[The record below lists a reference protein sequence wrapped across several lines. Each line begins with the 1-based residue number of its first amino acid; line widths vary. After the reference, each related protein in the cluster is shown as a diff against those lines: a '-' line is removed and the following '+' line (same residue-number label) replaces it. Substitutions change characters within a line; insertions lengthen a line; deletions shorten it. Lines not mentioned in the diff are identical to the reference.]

1 MIFSRH
7 SLLVMSAL
15 AATSLAAMSLA
26 VPAAAQTRYPER
38 PVTLLLPYAA
48 GGGTDAIA
56 RVFAEKLAQ
65 KLGGSIVVEN
75 RPGAGGNLAT
85 DAASN
90 AKPDGY
96 TLLIGNQGPMV
107 VNIHLFKNMRSDPEK
122 TLEPIALIA
131 DAGLVVVVN
140 PKKHPFKTLKE
151 LVDEIKKRPG
161 QMTYGSA
168 SNASASHLAT
178 LMLAHVTGVRAR
190 HVPYRGA
197 APAIGDLIGG
207 HVDFMITTTPSVR
220 GQIEGGTLTALA
232 ITSEKRSAILPSLP
246 TAAEAGVPGFVAS
259 AWYGL
264 LGPKG
269 IPADIRQKLETAA
282 IDVLQSPDLGAKLQ
296 EDGATPAGMK
306 SDAFRAF
313 MAKERATWA
322 EVIKAANLTLSE

>member
-1 MIFSRH
+1 MFHRR
-7 SLLVMSAL
+7 SLLSA
-15 AATSLAAMSLA
+15 AAAAGISIL
-26 VPAAAQTRYPER
+26 VSPLAAQTKYPER
-38 PVTLLLPYAA
+38 PITLLLPYAA

-65 KLGGSIVVEN
+65 KIGGSIVVEN
-75 RPGAGGNLAT
+75 RPGAGGNIAT

-107 VNIHLFKNMRSDPEK
+107 VNIHMFKNMRSDPEK

-131 DAGLVVVVN
+131 DAGLVVVVS
-140 PKKHPFKTLKE
+140 PKKYPFKTLKE
-151 LVDEIKKRPG
+151 LVDELKKRPG
-161 QMTYGSA
+161 EMTYGSA

-178 LMLAHVTGVRAR
+178 LMLAHVSGIKAR

-207 HVDFMITTTPSVR
+207 HVDFMITTTPSVL

-232 ITSEKRSAILPSLP
+232 ITSEKRSAVLPNLP
-246 TAAEAGVPGFVAS
+246 TAVEAGVPGYVAS

-269 IPADIRQKLETAA
+269 LPADVKQKLETAA
-282 IDVLQSPDLGAKLQ
+282 VEVLQTPELAAKLKD
-296 EDGATPAGMK
+296 DGATPSGMK

>member
-1 MIFSRH
+1 MFHRR
-7 SLLVMSAL
+7 SLLSA
-15 AATSLAAMSLA
+15 AAAAGISIL
-26 VPAAAQTRYPER
+26 VSPLAAQTKYPER
-38 PVTLLLPYAA
+38 PITLLLPYAA

-65 KLGGSIVVEN
+65 KIGGSIVVEN
-75 RPGAGGNLAT
+75 RPGAGGNIAT

-107 VNIHLFKNMRSDPEK
+107 VNIHMFKNMRSDPEK

-131 DAGLVVVVN
+131 DAGLVVVVS
-140 PKKHPFKTLKE
+140 PKKYPFKTLKE
-151 LVDEIKKRPG
+151 LVDELKKRPG
-161 QMTYGSA
+161 EMTYGSA

-178 LMLAHVTGVRAR
+178 LMLAHVSGIKAR

-207 HVDFMITTTPSVR
+207 HVDFMITTTPSVL

-232 ITSEKRSAILPSLP
+232 ITSEKRSSVLPNLP
-246 TAAEAGVPGFVAS
+246 TAVEAGVPGYVAS

-269 IPADIRQKLETAA
+269 LPADVKQKLETAA
-282 IDVLQSPDLGAKLQ
+282 VEVLQTPELAAKLKD
-296 EDGATPAGMK
+296 DGATPSGMK